1 MHSLRQDTNTSGH
14 FSRPSSNWIRHKA
27 SLSILFSVLLGVMP
41 LLTGCSEEIPG
52 SNNDNAAS
60 GKHPLFETLTLK
72 YQGGTGMVTFPEL
85 AEDLG
90 YLAPVK
96 LDYIGNTT
104 GGPHDIQ
111 TLVTGDVDFGTAFNG
126 AIVKLKATG
135 SSIKAVVGSYGSD
148 EETWHGCF
156 VNEDSPI
163 KTVRDLI
170 GKKIAVNTLGAHHE
184 FIIKEYLQRNGLSG
198 KEIEQVEL
206 VAIPP
211 VNIEQVLRS
220 RQVDAAILFGIF
232 KDMALARGNLRLL
245 FTDIQLY
252 GPFTAGAYVFREEFI
267 EQHAHTVEKFVDA
280 TARAIEWAKVTPREE
295 VIARFRK
302 IIARRGRNENDLAIS
317 YWKSTGIA
325 AKGGLVQK
333 EEFQTWIDWLVRDGR
348 LKSGEITAED
358 IYDNRFN
365 PYRLDASK
373 PLDTARAQS

>member
-1 MHSLRQDTNTSGH
+1 
-14 FSRPSSNWIRHKA
+14 
-27 SLSILFSVLLGVMP
+27 MP
-41 LLTGCSEEIPG
+41 LLTGCSKETSG
-52 SNNDNAAS
+52 ANSDNAAS
-60 GKHPLFETLTLK
+60 GNHPLFETLTLK

-135 SSIKAVVGSYGSD
+135 APVKAVIASYGSD

-163 KTVRDLI
+163 KTARDLI

-184 FIIKEYLQRNGLSG
+184 FIIKEYLKRNGLSG

-211 VNIEQVLRS
+211 VNFEQVLRS
-220 RQVDAAILFGIF
+220 RQVDAAILFGIIR
-232 KDMALARGNLRLL
+232 DMALTRGHLRLL
-245 FTDIQLY
+245 FKDIELY
-252 GPFTAGAYVFREEFI
+252 GPFTAGAYVFKEEFI
-267 EQHAHTVEKFVDA
+267 EKHPHTVEKFVDA
-280 TARAIEWAKVTPREE
+280 TARAIEWARVTPQEE
-295 VIARFRK
+295 VVARFRQ

-325 AKGGLVQK
+325 AKGGQVQK

-348 LKSGEITAED
+348 LHSGEIKAED

-373 PLDTARAQS
+373 PLETARAQS